1 MRKKF
6 FIIPVILLMVVS
18 GVVPAFG
25 ALNANSTYTIVMQ
38 KVNSNGTVSDYST
51 TTGTT
56 DSNGKLT
63 FTLTNLP
70 TINEANFLVF
80 IIKDSSGR
88 VVRKGFVPAPPPGST
103 NLVGVNN
110 MSTVQT
116 NAVLAAAEAIG
127 TDDPIAV
134 AYLLA
139 TMRSPEFGEN
149 DALLMASV
157 GKDAIVGSGG
167 FEDFLLQNGVTSTQL
182 NTFKSRLVYN
192 PTSGKRTIAD
202 LTASFKA
209 AVDSGDATTAM
220 QEMQKAGGFMADVF
234 MDAAEAAGIDFT
246 LILAAHDAAGVV
258 AQNSTNRARMLQLS
272 STVRRSVEQAMSSFF
287 RRVAAVKV
295 KSEYSKA
302 LSILNA
308 SGDQVNNYLT
318 AVQEMMNA
326 QAQIDANYGE
336 YFQNPE
342 AYIAAR
348 GTTHE
353 AVRAAIDQIFQQSFA
368 TFQNSITSTDAEIDQ
383 MKTNVANS
391 FSIGANDLPLDFGK
405 YYDFNGQQKNWPI
418 PQVVMVNWLASI
430 IGAGGSFSYTRDT
443 LTIPDQM
450 SWLGTCTLSN
460 IPNEQECTSQGG
472 QWNAQDSSCTFSFM
486 VEDSCIQ
493 NNGKW
498 TSQRRSYNTPSAAF
512 NAYLGLQEDIQII
525 EFSRSAIY
533 QNGQPT
539 RAQEMEARQLFYQRV
554 EAAAERISGT
564 VDGTTPISTEQKRAV
579 IKLMMQ
585 PSMF

>member
-1 MRKKF
+1 MRKNF
-6 FIIPVILLMVVS
+6 FIISAILLMLVS

-25 ALNANSTYTIVMQ
+25 ALNANSTYTIVIQ

-80 IIKDSSGR
+80 IIKDSSGN

-139 TMRSPEFGEN
+139 MMRSPEFGEN

-167 FEDFLLQNGVTSTQL
+167 FEDFLLQNGVTRTQL
-182 NTFKSRLVYN
+182 DTFKSRLIYN
-192 PTSGKRTIAD
+192 PTSGKKTIAD
-202 LTASFKA
+202 FTASFKA
-209 AVDSGDATTAM
+209 AVDSGDATFAM

-246 LILAAHDAAGVV
+246 LIMAAHDAAGVV
-258 AQNSTNRARMLQLS
+258 AQNDTNQARMLQLS

-287 RRVAAVKV
+287 RRIAAVKV

-302 LSILNA
+302 LSTLNA
-308 SGDQVNNYLT
+308 SGDQLNNYLT

-326 QAQIDANYGE
+326 QAQIDAMYGE

-342 AYIAAR
+342 AYIAAQ
-348 GTTHE
+348 GTDHA

-368 TFQNSITSTDAEIDQ
+368 TFQNSITSTDAEINQ

-391 FSIGANDLPLDFGK
+391 FSIGVDDLPYDFGK
-405 YYDFNGQQKNWPI
+405 YYDFTGQQKNWPI

-443 LTIPDQM
+443 LPIPNQM
-450 SWLGTCTLSN
+450 SSWLGTCTSTN
-460 IPNEQECTSQGG
+460 ILDEQTCTSQGG
-472 QWNAQDSSCTFSFM
+472 QWNGSSCTFSSM
-486 VEDSCIQ
+486 VQSSCLQ
-493 NNGKW
+493 NNGNW
-498 TSQRRSYNTPSAAF
+498 TPQRRSYNTPSAAF

-525 EFSRSAIY
+525 EFSRSEIY

-539 RAQEMEARQLFYQRV
+539 REQEMEARKLFYQRM
-554 EAAAERISGT
+554 EAAVERISGT
-564 VDGTTPISTEQKRAV
+564 VDGTTPISTEQKKAV